1 MTQALSLFRPLLPRL
16 ALALSL
22 GLLLAGCAG
31 GGPIERWQMTE
42 DRTPELTAPAGQA
55 GASRPVQ
62 VVFFRQ
68 APAGGQAQ
76 RPINLYI
83 NGHYQ
88 ASLVGSTYTEQ
99 SLCPGP
105 HRMAVHLNDV
115 QRRYVTKT
123 EGQAIAIAADKPIQ
137 YFRVAEDGAGQAS
150 LHPATS
156 SEASAATSLKLLQ
169 THTIA
174 RVPKSH
180 CAARS

>member
-1 MTQALSLFRPLLPRL
+1 MTQAPSPFRHLLSRL
-16 ALALSL
+16 ALVSAA
-22 GLLLAGCAG
+22 GLLLAGCA

-42 DRTPELTAPAGQA
+42 GRSPDLSAPAGQA
-55 GASRPVQ
+55 AASQRPVQ

-68 APAGGQAQ
+68 APTGGQAE

-99 SLCPGP
+99 ALCPGE

-115 QRRYVTKT
+115 QRRYVTKA
-123 EGQAIAIAADKPIQ
+123 EGRAVAIAADKPIQ
-137 YFRVAEDGAGQAS
+137 YFRVDEDASGQAS
-150 LHPATS
+150 LRAATS
-156 SEASAATSLKLLQ
+156 SEASAASSLRLLQ

-174 RVPKSH
+174 RVPKSN